1 MSLHTIL
8 KYHFLRKVVMLN
20 CLLLVGVGKIANWVQ
35 VLLLKRN
42 ELAEVKNKP
51 DRNRNTAE
59 RKGENRKK

>member
-20 CLLLVGVGKIANWVQ
+20 CILLVGVGKIANWIQ

-42 ELAEVKNKP
+42 EPAEVKNKP
-51 DRNRNTAE
+51 DEWKHNRE
-59 RKGENRKK
+59 KG